1 MNKGEID
8 LKLALFVRLVRAGKT
23 PSRALLEFVADGVEA
38 FRKNSKPWQ
47 VKTGNKPLGSKW
59 EDQKMMLQA
68 YAMSEIGANNARI
81 AFVLS
86 RDVSERAIRK
96 YKVGGKV
103 TANGISNSGEYML
116 SFAIDELLERA
127 DIKAAEKK
135 QLRTLKAGLFAYEED
150 DRLLDENGNLK

>member
-1 MNKGEID
+1 MNKGTIE
-8 LKLALFVRLVRAGKT
+8 LKLKLFLSAVRNGRT
-23 PSRALLEFVADGVEA
+23 PSKDVMDFVADGVEA
-38 FRKNSKPWQ
+38 FLKDSKPWQ

-81 AFVLS
+81 AFVLG

-135 QLRTLKAGLFAYEED
+135 QLRTLKADLFAYEED